1 LLERLN
7 LDLNDGGRLTLP
19 LQPVPGMRGGARPAR
34 APFNAQSVEES
45 RLAMLDSSVMQGPGV
60 ALSVGAVWWTARA
73 AGLMTSVMVTV
84 PAWRTIDPMPVMG
97 GSVPPDAEGVGLGK
111 GQVTDEQGAME
122 AQAADLF
129 SSVDVLKGE
138 TERIG

>member
-1 LLERLN
+1 
-7 LDLNDGGRLTLP
+7 
-19 LQPVPGMRGGARPAR
+19 
-34 APFNAQSVEES
+34 
-45 RLAMLDSSVMQGPGV
+45 MQGSGV